1 MPQCLKDEV
10 ADLRLDLTWT
20 KHALR
25 EALHDKHGVLP
36 ASAYPRRFHG
46 GNAPAHN
53 CGSSVGPWEL
63 VEAELTARRLT
74 KFVVRRPID
83 AVRSLVL
90 VIRPTALFSGN
101 VVTCWTNLNTD
112 RHATLDRSKFCVTL
126 PD

>member
-1 MPQCLKDEV
+1 MPQRLKDQV
-10 ADLRLDLTWT
+10 AAFWLDLTWT

-36 ASAYPRRFHG
+36 ASAYPRKFIGRLLE
-46 GNAPAHN
+46 
-53 CGSSVGPWEL
+53 CSSVDWEL
-63 VEAELTARRLT
+63 VEVELTDRLLT

-90 VIRPTALFSGN
+90 VIRPTGLSNGT